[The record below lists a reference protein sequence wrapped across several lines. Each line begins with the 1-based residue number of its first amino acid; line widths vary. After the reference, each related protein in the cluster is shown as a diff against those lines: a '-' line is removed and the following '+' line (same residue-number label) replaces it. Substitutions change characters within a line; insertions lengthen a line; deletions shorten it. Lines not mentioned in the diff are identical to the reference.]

1 MMQPRPLYR
10 DFHEQAQID
19 AAYDPLRPVADP
31 AAARRHFAERSAE
44 ARAGLRG
51 WLDVAFGPTRAE
63 TLDIFAAREGEG
75 GPSPVFVFLHG
86 GYWRAN
92 TAADF
97 SCVAWGPQALGFVTV
112 VVNYALS
119 PQVSIDE
126 ITRQCRAAVAW
137 VLRNIEAY
145 GGDPA
150 RVVVG
155 GHSAGGHLGA
165 MCLQTRWAEDYGLP
179 QDPLRGA
186 LLLSGLY
193 DIEPLRYSYLQPLI
207 QLDEGIIRRNS
218 PAFGVRACRTPL
230 HLLWGGRE
238 QGEFER
244 QSRLMHAAWLAAGNS
259 GECAPLPGDDHFSL
273 LHGLEQPGSELCQR
287 LLRLAG

>member
-1 MMQPRPLYR
+1 MAARPLYR

-19 AAYDPLRPVADP
+19 AAYDPVRPVADP
-31 AAARRHFAERSAE
+31 AAARRHFAQRSAE
-44 ARAGLRG
+44 ARARLRCS
-51 WLDVAFGPTRAE
+51 LDVPFGPTRAE
-63 TLDIFAAREGEG
+63 TLDIFAANRP
-75 GPSPVFVFLHG
+75 GPAPVFVFLHG

-97 SCVAWGPQALGFVTV
+97 SCVAWGPQALGFATV
-112 VVNYALS
+112 VVNYALC
-119 PQVSIDE
+119 PWVSIDE

-137 VLRNIEAY
+137 VLRNIADY
-145 GGDPA
+145 GGDPE
-150 RVVVG
+150 RVVLG

-193 DIEPLRYSYLQPLI
+193 DIAPLRYSYLQPLI
-207 QLDEGIIRRNS
+207 QLDDGTIRRNS
-218 PAFGVRACRTPL
+218 PAFSARACRTPL

-238 QGEFER
+238 QSEFER
-244 QSRLMHAAWLAAGNS
+244 QSRVMHAAWLAEGNA

-273 LHGLEQPGSELCQR
+273 LHGLEQPDSELCRR
-287 LLRLAG
+287 LLRLAE